1 MQTIA
6 LRLSDLVL
14 NREFCHLDMEDYF
27 LFTSFFFFLWCV
39 SVSKQQKALP
49 LCPKVSIFESVEI
62 LKLNL
67 FRMPVLPFVIYN

>member
-27 LFTSFFFFLWCV
+27 LFTSFFFFCGVCLFPNSRRLYHFV
-39 SVSKQQKALP
+39 LKSQSSK
-49 LCPKVSIFESVEI
+49 V
-62 LKLNL
+62 
-67 FRMPVLPFVIYN
+67 